1 MTALHNYL
9 PAMLIVS
16 GIAILIHPPTNQ
28 IDANFD
34 TPSIFVRWLEM
45 DFRGGFDCFSSKSK
59 ELNVEKIIG
68 NGRKDAQNENKE
80 LNLKLFL

>member
-1 MTALHNYL
+1 
-9 PAMLIVS
+9 
-16 GIAILIHPPTNQ
+16 
-28 IDANFD
+28 
-34 TPSIFVRWLEM
+34 M

-80 LNLKLFL
+80 LNLKLISVKSQNSFLVSLQITLIRISAHLSLTVGNGLFWRTLF